1 MFKFGSALCIHQ
13 IHTLYLFISALSETK
28 RLKEETDQ
36 KTRTKGELCS
46 QILGKQRKISSMESD
61 SANLAQVHLTSY
73 VSHEYETSIKGLLM
87 PLEVITLL
95 FALCCLSCVVESGAY
110 PTRTRQYICKACIQT
125 VTQKDLTARSGL
137 WFWNHLPTVNSI
149 VYNCSSNYIKTA
161 EEAKTKLEE
170 QKVFLFASSC
180 CDCV

>member
-95 FALCCLSCVVESGAY
+95 LALCA
-110 PTRTRQYICKACIQT
+110 ACT
-125 VTQKDLTARSGL
+125 
-137 WFWNHLPTVNSI
+137 
-149 VYNCSSNYIKTA
+149 
-161 EEAKTKLEE
+161 E
-170 QKVFLFASSC
+170 
-180 CDCV
+180 